1 MLGGRQAVNKRKSRI
16 IRPQYLPPCPE
27 CGSKNTVGQVDS
39 LKEKISKKGYAYYNC
54 SKAYFCSNCLT
65 EWDDE
70 NVKRPMY
77 A

>member
-1 MLGGRQAVNKRKSRI
+1 MRKAKPRI
-16 IRPQYLPPCPE
+16 IRPISLPNCPA
-27 CGSKNTVGQVDS
+27 CGCKNTVGQVES
-39 LKEKISKKGYAYYNC
+39 IKEKVSKKGYAYYNC

-70 NVKRPMY
+70 VVKKPLY

>member
-1 MLGGRQAVNKRKSRI
+1 MSERKRRI
-16 IRPQYLPPCPE
+16 LRPKELPRCPQ
-27 CGSKNTVGQVDS
+27 CGSKNTVGQVDT
-39 LKEKISKKGYAYYNC
+39 LKEKISKRGYAYHNC

-70 NVKRPMY
+70 VVKRPLY